1 MLTAPRSPLNG
12 IRRLAVVL
20 AAGALATCGP
30 VLQAPTPQATVA
42 GEQAA
47 FLAQPYRIRAGD
59 MLEVKH
65 RLATELN
72 DMAVVRP
79 DGRISLPLIPSMAA
93 AGLTTDELET
103 ALKQAYARDLRD
115 VELSV
120 LVRSFA
126 TQRVFVGGEV
136 EKPGM
141 IDLIDGQTV
150 MQALYAAGGMKPTAR
165 SDEVVVVRR
174 GGGDQ
179 RLAFAV
185 NLDQVVHGTEL
196 GQDMRLQPLDTV
208 IVPRSDIAQVDLWVE
223 QYIRNLLPATPSAG
237 VLYSINS
244 NPTTN
249 ASTTTSH

>member
-1 MLTAPRSPLNG
+1 MPTAVKSLKG
-12 IRRLAVVL
+12 IRRLAVLL
-20 AAGALATCGP
+20 AVGAPAACGP

-42 GEQAA
+42 TEQAA

-72 DMAVVRP
+72 DLAVVRP
-79 DGRISLPLIPSMAA
+79 DGQISLPLIPSIRV
-93 AGLTTDELET
+93 AGLTTDQLEA

-150 MQALYAAGGMKPTAR
+150 IQALYAAGGMKATAR

-185 NLDQVVHGTEL
+185 NLDQVLHGTGL
-196 GQDMRLQPLDTV
+196 DQDMPLQPLDTV

-223 QYIRNLLPATPSAG
+223 QYIRNLLPAAPSTSFIYSYQNTPTSSAA
-237 VLYSINS
+237 
-244 NPTTN
+244 TTV
-249 ASTTTSH
+249 SH

>member
-1 MLTAPRSPLNG
+1 MT
-12 IRRLAVVL
+12 
-20 AAGALATCGP
+20 
-30 VLQAPTPQATVA
+30 
-42 GEQAA
+42 
-47 FLAQPYRIRAGD
+47 
-59 MLEVKH
+59 
-65 RLATELN
+65 
-72 DMAVVRP
+72 
-79 DGRISLPLIPSMAA
+79 A
-93 AGLTTDELET
+93 AGLTTDELEA

-150 MQALYAAGGMKPTAR
+150 MQALYAAGGMKSTAR

-185 NLDQVVHGTEL
+185 NLDQVVHGTGL
-196 GQDMRLQPLDTV
+196 GQDMALQPLDTV

-244 NPTTN
+244 TPSAA
-249 ASTTTSH
+249 ASTTSH

>member
-1 MLTAPRSPLNG
+1 MPTAVKIALDRL
-12 IRRLAVVL
+12 RRLAALL
-20 AAGALATCGP
+20 AVAAPAACGP

-42 GEQAA
+42 SEQAA

-72 DMAVVRP
+72 DLAVVRP
-79 DGRISLPLIPSMAA
+79 DGRISLPLIPSVTA

-150 MQALYAAGGMKPTAR
+150 MQALYAAGGLKSTAR

-174 GGGDQ
+174 GSGDQ

-185 NLDQVVHGTEL
+185 NLDQVVHGTGL
-196 GQDMRLQPLDTV
+196 NQDMRLQPLDTV

-223 QYIRNLLPATPSAG
+223 QYFRDLLPAAPSTSFIYSYNNTPS
-237 VLYSINS
+237 S
-244 NPTTN
+244 T
-249 ASTTTSH
+249 ASTTVSH

>member
-12 IRRLAVVL
+12 VRRLAAML
-20 AAGALATCGP
+20 AVGALAACGP

-79 DGRISLPLIPSMAA
+79 DGRISLPLIPSMNA

-150 MQALYAAGGMKPTAR
+150 MQALYAAGGMKSTAR

>member
-1 MLTAPRSPLNG
+1 MT
-12 IRRLAVVL
+12 
-20 AAGALATCGP
+20 
-30 VLQAPTPQATVA
+30 
-42 GEQAA
+42 
-47 FLAQPYRIRAGD
+47 
-59 MLEVKH
+59 
-65 RLATELN
+65 
-72 DMAVVRP
+72 
-79 DGRISLPLIPSMAA
+79 A
-93 AGLTTDELET
+93 AGLSTDEIEA

-150 MQALYAAGGMKPTAR
+150 MQALYAAGGMKSTAR

-185 NLDQVVHGTEL
+185 NLDQVVHGTGL

-244 NPTTN
+244 TPSTAA

>member
-12 IRRLAVVL
+12 VRRLAVVL
-20 AAGALATCGP
+20 AVGALAACGP
-30 VLQAPTPQATVA
+30 VLQAPAPAERVAT
-42 GEQAA
+42 EQAA
-47 FLAQPYRIRAGD
+47 FLTQPYRIRAGD

-93 AGLTTDELET
+93 AGATTDELEA
-103 ALKQAYARDLRD
+103 ALKQAYARDLRNA
-115 VELSV
+115 ELSV

-141 IDLIDGQTV
+141 VDLIDGQTV
-150 MQALYAAGGMKPTAR
+150 MQALYAAGGMKSTAR
-165 SDEVVVVRR
+165 SNEVVVVRR
-174 GGGDQ
+174 GAAEQ

-185 NLDQVVHGTEL
+185 NLDEVVHGTGL
-196 GQDMRLQPLDTV
+196 GQDVRLQPLDTV
-208 IVPRSDIAQVDLWVE
+208 IVPRSDIAQIDLWVE
-223 QYIRNLLPATPSAG
+223 QYIRNLLPATPSAS
-237 VLYSINS
+237 VIYSFN
-244 NPTTN
+244 NTP
-249 ASTTTSH
+249 ASSTVSR